1 MSAKTVQPV
10 PASSNTSMARTASVS
25 SNSGATGTASTRRV
39 VQRPI
44 TTNVQYS
51 NNNVARA
58 ASNNN
63 SMNVV
68 SRNSRPVQTRG
79 TARASTR
86 TTTSSTT
93 EKLSSQECFAN
104 YKQCMESYCERE
116 DTPYNRCYCSAK
128 LSQIDSKYQDKIDS
142 LIQQIIKLRYTSTA
156 TSEDIQEYW
165 NQTVGTYT
173 NTNPWVNIENAL
185 NIEWADSQSR
195 VRGQTAFNTGHEY
208 CVQYLRGCYYM
219 ASNLRNAYKSE
230 IARDCDA
237 YEKSLQ
243 RIQNAAESVIES
255 YK

>member
-1 MSAKTVQPV
+1 MRKGFTFLSLYTALIFGAFAADNYIPKRFNTVTSHKDVYPYRLNNAQPSTSYKTMSAKTVQPV

-156 TSEDIQEYW
+156 TSEDIQEY
-165 NQTVGTYT
+165 
-173 NTNPWVNIENAL
+173 
-185 NIEWADSQSR
+185 
-195 VRGQTAFNTGHEY
+195 
-208 CVQYLRGCYYM
+208 
-219 ASNLRNAYKSE
+219 
-230 IARDCDA
+230 
-237 YEKSLQ
+237 
-243 RIQNAAESVIES
+243 
-255 YK
+255 